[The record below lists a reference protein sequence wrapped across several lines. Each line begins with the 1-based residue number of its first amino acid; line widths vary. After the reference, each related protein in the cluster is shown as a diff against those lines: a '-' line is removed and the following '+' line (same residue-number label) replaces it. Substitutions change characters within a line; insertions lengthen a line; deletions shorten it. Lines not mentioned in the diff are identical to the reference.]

1 MNGRAGG
8 TGMIDI
14 HTHILPGIDDGAADW
29 EHSIQMARAAAAE
42 GITGI
47 IATPHHYDGKY
58 SNDKETVIELVAELN
73 SRLSELAIPLKIQS
87 GQEIRIHSEF
97 LSNWQSGKLLTMGE
111 SPYVLIEM
119 PSSQI
124 PKSMEQ
130 VVYEL
135 RLLGVRAVIAHPE
148 RNAEVVQNPDRLA
161 ELVELGAYAQVTTH
175 SLLGG
180 FGRGIEKSAWTL
192 CRRGLIHLVSSDAH
206 HLEWR
211 SFKMK
216 EAYERIESELG
227 PVWRRYFERNAQA
240 IWNARE
246 LSDQPNLVQQAAK
259 SGGWGKIKSLFGK

>member
-1 MNGRAGG
+1 
-8 TGMIDI
+8 MIDI

-29 EHSIQMARAAAAE
+29 DYSIKLARAAAAE

-58 SNDKETVIELVAELN
+58 TNDADTVRELTAELN
-73 SRLSELAIPLKIQS
+73 HRLTELDIPVTIQT
-87 GQEIRIHSEF
+87 GQEIRAHSEF
-97 LSNWQSGKLLTMGE
+97 LSNWQGKKLLPMGD
-111 SPYVLIEM
+111 SFYVLIEM

-130 VVYEL
+130 IVYEL
-135 RLLGVRAVIAHPE
+135 RLLGVRTVIAHPE
-148 RNAEVVQNPDRLA
+148 RNAEVVRNPDRLA

-180 FGRGIEKSAWTL
+180 FGRGIEKASWTL
-192 CRRGLIHLVSSDAH
+192 CRRGLIHIVASDAH

-211 SFKMK
+211 GFRMK
-216 EAYERIESELG
+216 EAYERVESELG
-227 PVWRRYFERNAQA
+227 PQWRRYFERNAQA

-246 LSDQPNLVQQAAK
+246 LTDQPAPALSAAK
-259 SGGWGKIKSLFGK
+259 AGGWGKIKSLFGK

>member
-1 MNGRAGG
+1 
-8 TGMIDI
+8 MIDV

-29 EHSIQMARAAAAE
+29 DYSIKLARAAAAE

-47 IATPHHYDGKY
+47 VATPHHYDGKY
-58 SNDKETVIELVAELN
+58 TNDAGTVRELTAELN
-73 SRLSELAIPLKIQS
+73 RRLIEQNIPLTIQT
-87 GQEIRIHSEF
+87 GQEIRAHSEF
-97 LSNWQSGKLLTMGE
+97 LANWQSGKLLPMGE
-111 SPYVLIEM
+111 SSYVLIEM

-130 VVYEL
+130 IVYEL

-180 FGRGIEKSAWTL
+180 FGRGIEKASWTL
-192 CRRGLIHLVSSDAH
+192 CRRGLIHIVASDAH

-211 SFKMK
+211 SFRMK
-216 EAYERIESELG
+216 DAYDRVEEELG

-240 IWNARE
+240 IWNGRE
-246 LSDQPNLVQQAAK
+246 LNDQPTLVQQTAK
-259 SGGWGKIKSLFGK
+259 AGGWGKIKSLFGK